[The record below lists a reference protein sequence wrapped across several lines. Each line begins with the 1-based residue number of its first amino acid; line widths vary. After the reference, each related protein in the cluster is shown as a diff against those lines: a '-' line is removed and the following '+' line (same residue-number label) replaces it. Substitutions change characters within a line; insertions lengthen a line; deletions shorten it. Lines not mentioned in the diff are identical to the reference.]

1 MLQYNRPQNYD
12 LVVEA
17 LEKCGRTDL
26 IGYGENCLIRPRK
39 APQQPQNRGG
49 KKPQTAKG
57 KSGKPFDKKKPVQKG
72 KKPQKNVK
80 KGR

>member
-1 MLQYNRPQNYD
+1 QNYD

-26 IGYGENCLIRPRK
+26 IGYGEHCLIRPRR
-39 APQQPQNRGG
+39 APQPQNRNG
-49 KKPQTAKG
+49 KQPQAAKG
-57 KSGKPFDKKKPVQKG
+57 RGKPFDKKKPLQKG
-72 KKPQKNVK
+72 KKPQRNTK